1 MTEALVTPQVIEWA
15 RLRYHLTIDTAA
27 DKLRVKPDKLEAW
40 EKGNERPTFHQAQSL
55 AHKLHIPFGYLFLSA
70 PPEEKLPLPDLRVVA
85 GTQPYP
91 PSPHFSDL
99 LNDVLRKQQWYRE
112 YQESEGAQPIP
123 FIGRFTLSSSPE
135 IVAVDIRDTLGISD
149 KMRQESESWELF
161 LRDFI
166 QRAESVGV
174 LVLRSSIVG
183 NNTSRPLNVE
193 EFRGFA
199 ISDDLAP
206 VIFINGQDAKAAQI
220 FTLAHELAHLWIG
233 ESGVSN
239 PDYGKRSSQQ
249 QHIIDRFCDQV
260 AAETLVPKQDFL
272 SYWQDSKTLNDN
284 LQALAARY
292 RVSPFVIL
300 RRAYENEKLTADD
313 YHNQYQELLTDHKR
327 RKSQK
332 GGGNF
337 YLNVAARNSNTLTI
351 TLLVAT
357 AEGRVSLMDTAR
369 LLNVK
374 VKTLPAIQ
382 NELLKRGSV
391 NA

>member
-1 MTEALVTPQVIEWA
+1 MTEAFVTPQIIEWA
-15 RLRYHLTIDTAA
+15 RQRYHLAIGTAA
-27 DKLRVKPDKLEAW
+27 EKLKIKPNKLEAW
-40 EKGNERPTFHQAQSL
+40 EKGDERPTFRQAQSL
-55 AHKLHIPFGYLFLSA
+55 AQRLHIPFGYLFLSA

-85 GTQPYP
+85 GTQPHP
-91 PSPHFSDL
+91 PSPDFSDL

-135 IVAVDIRDTLGISD
+135 IIAVDIRDTLGIND
-149 KMRQESESWELF
+149 KMRQECENWELF

-166 QRAESVGV
+166 QRAESAGV
-174 LVLRSSIVG
+174 LVLRSGIVG
-183 NNTSRPLNVE
+183 NSTRRPLNVE

-199 ISDDLAP
+199 ISDSLAP
-206 VIFINGQDAKAAQI
+206 AIFINGQDAKAAQI

-233 ESGVSN
+233 ESGISN
-239 PDYGKRSSQQ
+239 PEYAKRSSQQ

-272 SYWQDSKTLNDN
+272 SHWQDSKTLNDN

-300 RRAYENEKLTADD
+300 RRAYESEKLTTDD
-313 YHNQYQELLTDHKR
+313 YHNQYQELLADHKR
-327 RKSQK
+327 IKSKK

-337 YLNVAARNSNTLTI
+337 YLNLLARNSNTLTI

-357 AEGRVSLMDTAR
+357 AEGRVSQRDTAR

-374 VKTLPAIQ
+374 IKTLPAIQ
-382 NELLKRGSV
+382 NELLKRGFA